1 VQVGE
6 LVVVY
11 MPTIIQQANLLT
23 KPLGIT
29 QFKELTKLV
38 GLVNFST
45 LTIFHD
51 QDKYKIQKI
60 IFTFNLQ

>member
-45 LTIFHD
+45 LTIFH
-51 QDKYKIQKI
+51 
-60 IFTFNLQ
+60 